1 VKIKQEQLDSLL
13 ELQELLLENGKLE
26 LDAVRIKDELLND
39 SIRSQMLLISQELNE
54 RRTAHEELERD
65 LRRLS
70 DELALILKRVE
81 LDQGRL
87 RSTAVPRE
95 AIALQ
100 HELDTLDKRKT
111 SLQEQIS
118 GLKTELA
125 DSSTSQHQMQV
136 QRDQLEVAA
145 DQERERAKLELSD
158 LKETHQANRTR
169 IGLIEQSV
177 DADLLDYFKRRF
189 ARGVAIGRLRVSACG
204 ACNMNLNAAA
214 MSVIHGVAKDELA
227 SCPEC
232 QAILIR

>member
-1 VKIKQEQLDSLL
+1 MKIQQEQLDSLL

-26 LDAVRIKDELLND
+26 LDAVRIKDALLND
-39 SIRSQMLLISQELNE
+39 SIRSQMLLISQQLNE

-70 DELALILKRVE
+70 DELALIMKRVE

-100 HELDTLDKRKT
+100 HELDTLEKRKS

-118 GLKTELA
+118 GLKSELV
-125 DSSTSQHQMQV
+125 DSSTSQHAMQV
-136 QRDQLEVAA
+136 ERDQLEVAA
-145 DQERERAKLELSD
+145 DQERERAKLELTD
-158 LKETHQANRTR
+158 LKQTHQANRAR

-177 DADLLDYFKRRF
+177 ESDLLDYFKRRF

-214 MSVIHGVAKDELA
+214 MAVIHAVAKDELA